1 MIIKTM
7 KTIQHEFKEYDPDC
21 VNDSHNDA
29 MNWLLSFLHNI
40 RYSIYLTVNST
51 TYTNNNH
58 STNNSN
64 NTRKQLK
71 QCHPDDILSLG
82 ELLKIFCSIRKLSIP
97 DIDSIRNN
105 DAAHKQSYA
114 FVLKDTTITK
124 KEPAAITLDK
134 LVLHTSLRTLR
145 ISSNEKSESNIGR
158 YSNITINPKKG
169 RRWSR
174 IKLTSL

>member
-1 MIIKTM
+1 M
-7 KTIQHEFKEYDPDC
+7 
-21 VNDSHNDA
+21 
-29 MNWLLSFLHNI
+29 
-40 RYSIYLTVNST
+40 
-51 TYTNNNH
+51 
-58 STNNSN
+58 
-64 NTRKQLK
+64 
-71 QCHPDDILSLG
+71 
-82 ELLKIFCSIRKLSIP
+82 SIP

-114 FVLKDTTITK
+114 FVLNNINKDTMITK

-145 ISSNEKSESNIGR
+145 ITGNDKSDSNIER
-158 YSNITINPKKG
+158 YSNITINPKQKG